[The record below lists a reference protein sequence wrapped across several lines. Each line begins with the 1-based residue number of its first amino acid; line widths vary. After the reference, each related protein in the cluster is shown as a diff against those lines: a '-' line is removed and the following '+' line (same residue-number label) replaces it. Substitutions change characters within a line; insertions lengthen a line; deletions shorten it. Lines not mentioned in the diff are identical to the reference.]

1 MNFPSLAEVIV
12 FVALFV
18 IGMIVLSVLSVLLGL
33 LPAIIAAVIVY
44 LLFKSLIYA
53 GIVFIVV
60 AFLWVLVK
68 HK

>member
-1 MNFPSLAEVIV
+1 LNFPSLAEVIV

>member
-1 MNFPSLAEVIV
+1 LNFPSLAEVIV

-33 LPAIIAAVIVY
+33 LPAIIAAAVVY

-53 GIVFIVV
+53 SIVFVVV

>member
-18 IGMIVLSVLSVLLGL
+18 IGMIVLSVLSVLLGP
-33 LPAIIAAVIVY
+33 LPAIIAAVVVY

-53 GIVFIVV
+53 GIVFVVV

-68 HK
+68 RK